1 MPDDP
6 IDKKWIIEVELNHCR
21 LAMIAFIGIL
31 AQEYIS
37 GVPAINFLQEVF
49 TGHFSDFLHRPEFPS
64 LDPLTTLI
72 NDMLKNL
79 GEESSF

>member
-49 TGHFSDFLHRPEFPS
+49 RGHFSDFLHRPEFPS
-64 LDPLTTLI
+64 LDPLTNLI